1 MTSEAFDTSNQF
13 IKYTI
18 TVTENSYS
26 VENNSSNVTVSINF
40 YRTNTGYTTYGNGT
54 VYCYIYDAT
63 YSQSVGPN
71 DKITHDGIDLFT
83 KTLDIPHN
91 DDGTRTLNVAAY
103 ISHER
108 VTSES
113 HAFYADL
120 TTIPRASEMTCPTTW
135 HLEEGLSFT
144 IDRKSSSFVDT
155 LSYNCEYI
163 DNGVP
168 TAYSGNILTK
178 SSATSTK
185 FTPPLDWA
193 RNCPNS
199 SRGTASFTLTTYNGS
214 GTKIGS
220 TTKNTWFTVPLN
232 IKPSCSLSLSD
243 TSSILV
249 SGVRKSCFEYFGHY
263 VSGVST
269 IRATISASGIY
280 GSTIKSYSG
289 TYPGG
294 SFSTQWADI
303 PTRGLSGDCD
313 IDVYVN
319 DSRNRRQSASVRANI
334 VDYSPPTVT
343 ALSVHRCVSATDGTE
358 SDQGNFT
365 QVTYGYAIHNIAGAN
380 KNEKKIS
387 LKYKKSSESAWT
399 TKNLTASAYTGNGS
413 VIIETSPDNS
423 YDFLFKVSDSI
434 SASEKSTSVS
444 TGYCIYH
451 IPASGKGI
459 TFGGIAEGDG
469 FNVKMPAT
477 FSESISASGNYTGKY
492 VTGTWLQ
499 TTQATDLGK
508 KPGKVAVIDESGWI
522 YSRALSSLILEAVY
536 PVGSIYM
543 SVNSTSPATLFG
555 GTWVQ
560 IKDRF
565 LLAAGTTYKAG
576 ATGGEATH
584 TLTADE
590 MPGHYH
596 DGLYYSYQDTKNLVT
611 LNGGTESYHIPWGSS
626 SHPGDYGAGSGAKEL
641 LTGSTGGGAAH
652 NNMPPYLSVYIW
664 KRTA

>member
-40 YRTNTGYTTYGNGT
+40 YRTNTGYTTFGNGT

-63 YSQSVGPN
+63 YSQSVGPS

-113 HAFYADL
+113 HAFYVNL
-120 TTIPRASEMTCPTTW
+120 TTIPRASEMNCPTTW

-199 SRGTASFTLTTYNGS
+199 SRGMASFTLTTYDGS

-220 TTKNTWFTVPLN
+220 TTKNTWFTIPLN

-249 SGVRKSCFEYFGHY
+249 SGVGKSCFEYFGHY

-319 DSRNRRQSASVRANI
+319 DSRNRRQSASVRASI
-334 VDYSPPTVT
+334 VDYSPPKVT
-343 ALSVHRCVSATDGTE
+343 ALSVHRCVSDTDGTE
-358 SDQGNFT
+358 DEQGNYT
-365 QVTYGYAIHNIAGAN
+365 QVTYGYEIANIAETN
-380 KNEKKIS
+380 KNAKNIVI
-387 LKYKKSSESAWT
+387 KYKKTSESTWT
-399 TKNLTASAYTGNGS
+399 TKNLNASAYTGSGS
-413 VIIETSPDNS
+413 IIVKTLADNS
-423 YDFLFKVSDSI
+423 YNFLLTVSDSI
-434 SASEKSTSVS
+434 TSSSKSTSVS

-451 IPASGKGI
+451 VPASGKGI

-477 FSESISASGNYTGKY
+477 FSSTINAGGNFVGRY
-492 VTGTWLQ
+492 VTGTRLQ
-499 TTQATDLGK
+499 TVSVTDLGR
-508 KPGKVAVIDESGWI
+508 KPGKIAVIDESGWI
-522 YSRALSSLILEAVY
+522 YSRALSALILEAVY
-536 PVGSIYM
+536 PVGSIYI
-543 SVNSTSPATLFG
+543 SVNNTSPQTLFG
-555 GTWVQ
+555 GTWEA
-560 IKDRF
+560 IKGKF
-565 LLAAGTTYKAG
+565 LLGQSNAHKAG
-576 ATGGEATH
+576 STGGEETH
-584 TLTADE
+584 TLTMGE
-590 MPGHYH
+590 MPEHTH
-596 DGLYYSYQDTKNLVT
+596 PMYSGNAGGDSEWTPDEGAYLVDSVTQTKTTWWARL
-611 LNGGTESYHIPWGSS
+611 GMGY
-626 SHPGDYGAGSGAKEL
+626 A
-641 LTGSTGGGAAH
+641 GGGNAH
-652 NNMPPYLSVYIW
+652 NNMPPYLAVYMW

>member
-1 MTSEAFDTSNQF
+1 
-13 IKYTI
+13 
-18 TVTENSYS
+18 
-26 VENNSSNVTVSINF
+26 
-40 YRTNTGYTTYGNGT
+40 
-54 VYCYIYDAT
+54 
-63 YSQSVGPN
+63 
-71 DKITHDGIDLFT
+71 
-83 KTLDIPHN
+83 
-91 DDGTRTLNVAAY
+91 
-103 ISHER
+103 
-108 VTSES
+108 
-113 HAFYADL
+113 
-120 TTIPRASEMTCPTTW
+120 
-135 HLEEGLSFT
+135 
-144 IDRKSSSFVDT
+144 
-155 LSYNCEYI
+155 
-163 DNGVP
+163 
-168 TAYSGNILTK
+168 
-178 SSATSTK
+178 
-185 FTPPLDWA
+185 
-193 RNCPNS
+193 
-199 SRGTASFTLTTYNGS
+199 
-214 GTKIGS
+214 
-220 TTKNTWFTVPLN
+220 
-232 IKPSCSLSLSD
+232 
-243 TSSILV
+243 V

-319 DSRNRRQSASVRANI
+319 DSRNRRQSASVRASI
-334 VDYSPPTVT
+334 VGYSPPTVT

-365 QVTYGYAIHNIAGAN
+365 QVTYGYKIHNIANSG
-380 KNEKKIS
+380 KNAKNIV

-423 YDFLFKVSDSI
+423 YDFLFTVSDSI
-434 SASEKSTSVS
+434 SSSEKSTSVS

-459 TFGGIAEGDG
+459 TFGGIAESDG

-477 FSESISASGNYTGKY
+477 FSGSINSSGNYTGKY

>member
-1 MTSEAFDTSNQF
+1 M
-13 IKYTI
+13 
-18 TVTENSYS
+18 
-26 VENNSSNVTVSINF
+26 
-40 YRTNTGYTTYGNGT
+40 
-54 VYCYIYDAT
+54 
-63 YSQSVGPN
+63 
-71 DKITHDGIDLFT
+71 
-83 KTLDIPHN
+83 
-91 DDGTRTLNVAAY
+91 
-103 ISHER
+103 
-108 VTSES
+108 
-113 HAFYADL
+113 
-120 TTIPRASEMTCPTTW
+120 
-135 HLEEGLSFT
+135 
-144 IDRKSSSFVDT
+144 
-155 LSYNCEYI
+155 
-163 DNGVP
+163 
-168 TAYSGNILTK
+168 
-178 SSATSTK
+178 
-185 FTPPLDWA
+185 
-193 RNCPNS
+193 
-199 SRGTASFTLTTYNGS
+199 LTTYDSS
-214 GTKIGS
+214 GNSIGS
-220 TTKNTWFTVPLN
+220 TRRNAWFVIPDNDSSFLPT
-232 IKPSCSLSLSD
+232 CSVSLSD
-243 TSSILV
+243 TSSITV
-249 SGVRKSCFEYFGHY
+249 NGSKKSCLEYFGKY
-263 VSGVST
+263 VAGVST
-269 IRATISASGIY
+269 IHAEIAADGAY

-289 TYPGG
+289 SYPGG
-294 SFSTQWADI
+294 SFSNQSFDI
-303 PTRGLSGDCD
+303 PTSGLSGEFQ
-313 IDVYVN
+313 INASVR
-319 DSRNRRQSASVRANI
+319 DSRNIKNTAFASASIIA
-334 VDYSPPTVT
+334 YSPPIVT
-343 ALSVHRCVSATDGTE
+343 ALSVHRCVSETDGTE
-358 SDQGNFT
+358 SDQGNYT
-365 QVTYGYAIHNIAGAN
+365 QVKYGYAIYNIASTTGNNNA
-380 KNEKKIS
+380 KS
-387 LKYKKSSESAWT
+387 VVLKYKKSSESNWT
-399 TKNLTASAYTGNGS
+399 TKNLTASSYTGSGS
-413 VIIETSPDNS
+413 VIIGTLSDFS
-423 YDFLFKVSDSI
+423 YDILITVSDSI
-434 SASEKSTSVS
+434 TSSSKSTSVS

-451 IPASGKGI
+451 VPASGKGI

-477 FSESISASGNYTGKY
+477 FSGSISAGGNYNGKY

-508 KPGKVAVIDESGWI
+508 KPGKIAVIDESGWI

>member
-1 MTSEAFDTSNQF
+1 MTSE
-13 IKYTI
+13 
-18 TVTENSYS
+18 
-26 VENNSSNVTVSINF
+26 
-40 YRTNTGYTTYGNGT
+40 
-54 VYCYIYDAT
+54 
-63 YSQSVGPN
+63 
-71 DKITHDGIDLFT
+71 L
-83 KTLDIPHN
+83 
-91 DDGTRTLNVAAY
+91 
-103 ISHER
+103 
-108 VTSES
+108 
-113 HAFYADL
+113 
-120 TTIPRASEMTCPTTW
+120 TCPTYW
-135 HLEEGLSFT
+135 ILGEELSFT
-144 IDRKSSSFVDT
+144 IDRKVWSHRNT
-155 LSYNCEYI
+155 LSYNCTYI
-163 DNGVP
+163 DNGVQ
-168 TAYSGNILTK
+168 TAYSGNILTESK
-178 SSATSTK
+178 NTSAK

-199 SRGTASFTLTTYNGS
+199 VRGTASFTITTYDATGA
-214 GTKIGS
+214 KIGS
-220 TTKNTWFTVPLN
+220 ATKNTWFTIPSDME
-232 IKPSCSLSLSD
+232 PSCSLTLSD
-243 TSSILV
+243 ISSILV
-249 SGVRKSCFEYFGHY
+249 SGVRKSCYAHFGHY

-280 GSTIKSYSG
+280 GSTIKAYVG

-294 SFSTQWADI
+294 TFSTQSFDI

-319 DSRNRRQSASVRANI
+319 DSRNRKQSASVRASI

-365 QVTYGYAIHNIAGAN
+365 KVRYGYAIHNIAGEN

-387 LKYKKSSESAWT
+387 LKYKKSSESNWT
-399 TKNLTASAYTGNGS
+399 TLNLPAKTYTENAS
-413 VIIETSPDNS
+413 VIIETSTDNS
-423 YDFLFKVSDSI
+423 YDFLFTVSDSI
-434 SASEKSTSVS
+434 SSSSKSTSVS

-459 TFGGIAEGDG
+459 TFGGVAEGDG

-555 GTWVQ
+555 GTWTQ
-560 IKDRF
+560 LQNRF
-565 LLAAGTTYKAG
+565 LIGASSTYLHGTTGG
-576 ATGGEATH
+576 AATVK
-584 TLTADE
+584 LTTDQ
-590 MPGHYH
+590 MPRHNH
-596 DGLYYSYQDTKNLVT
+596 DGVYYDIIDTKHSIT
-611 LNGGTESYHIPWGSS
+611 LNGGTASYHVPWGSS
-626 SHPGDYGAGSGAKEL
+626 DYPGDYGAGTGAAEL
-641 LTGSTGGGAAH
+641 RTGNTGSSEAH
-652 NNMPPYLSVYIW
+652 NNMPPYLAVYMW